1 MTNTARTLF
10 LFEQAF
16 HLGDPCDFSR
26 RITKEQE
33 LVQNRNW
40 SKSKQYGCRGRA
52 NAGRY
57 NQGIPRIS
65 WVFKHFK
72 EL

>member
-1 MTNTARTLF
+1 MNNEPQHCEKV
-10 LFEQAF
+10 EQAF
-16 HLGDPCDFSR
+16 HLGVPCDFSH

-33 LVQNRNW
+33 LVQGRNW

-52 NAGRY
+52 NVGRY